1 MEKPMS
7 TAIDYNSLENK
18 EIEYR
23 VRRYYPEVRNILEK
37 TYDYRNTYKN
47 AKVGLCNDI
56 IHYSKIY
63 KELEYPTDLWREVIK
78 PWFTPQRF
86 NLEHVYFAYSTPY
99 LEDNKDGCFSIGN
112 QVWLRVPLDK
122 LHPYMLQTAFW
133 FPTVK
138 EYNALRLKVLEYA
151 LEDLERIHN
160 KEDIPLPPITFD
172 EPIVY

>member
-1 MEKPMS
+1 MEKP
-7 TAIDYNSLENK
+7 TCIAIDYNSEENRV
-18 EIEYR
+18 IEDR
-23 VRRYYPEVRNILEK
+23 VREYYSYVKGLIEMVITKRLKYQNIPH
-37 TYDYRNTYKN
+37 
-47 AKVGLCNDI
+47 GLCADFI
-56 IHYSKIY
+56 EEDK
-63 KELEYPTDLWREVIK
+63 KLWREVIK
-78 PWFTPQRF
+78 PWFTSQRF

-138 EYNALRLKVLEYA
+138 EYNALRLKVLEHA

-160 KEDIPLPPITFD
+160 KEDIPLPPITID